1 MLEPKKKKKN
11 EHYCRRWISLKTLKE
26 IPDSKESHL
35 FEAQISNYNH
45 TDNSYFVMSSAT
57 KDPFRNG
64 YYRSIALGIL
74 ISPHSQSKI
83 HFLEDA
89 SIKRRKVGVT
99 CETCLIN
106 DCEERVAQPKNIE
119 RKQRFE
125 KMEQSVEEI
134 RTDIS
139 VIKTALIG
147 NELSN
152 DKGLVGGLV
161 VVKAEIEL
169 LKAEV
174 KQLTEDKIKNSIY
187 IRLITWLSAIIGTG
201 VIGFVLKYLFQIK
214 E

>member
-1 MLEPKKKKKN
+1 M
-11 EHYCRRWISLKTLKE
+11 
-26 IPDSKESHL
+26 
-35 FEAQISNYNH
+35 
-45 TDNSYFVMSSAT
+45 
-57 KDPFRNG
+57 
-64 YYRSIALGIL
+64 
-74 ISPHSQSKI
+74 
-83 HFLEDA
+83 
-89 SIKRRKVGVT
+89 
-99 CETCLIN
+99 
-106 DCEERVAQPKNIE
+106 NIDE
-119 RKQRFE
+119 KQRFE

-134 RTDIS
+134 KTDIS

-152 DKGLVGGLV
+152 DKGLVGDIV

-201 VIGFVLKYLFQIK
+201 VIGFVLKYIFQIK